1 MRPMKLL
8 GAASFA
14 LLALGSSSVHAQR
27 SRSSGFFIGVGVEG
41 SGIKPDEAG
50 TVEEN
55 GGGAGLTLG
64 YGFSPRWSMYSE
76 FSGANIN
83 ADGGG
88 TYQLGHVDLG
98 ARVHFRTGPNM
109 LVPFL
114 QFGITG
120 RGIAQT
126 VNGVD
131 ATGIGGGFTLGGGM
145 NAHFSPK
152 VALSGAV
159 SWTAGRFD
167 SFTSDGQSVPG
178 TAFNAT
184 SARVHL
190 GLIWFP

>member
-1 MRPMKLL
+1 MTLL

-14 LLALGSSSVHAQR
+14 LLAVGSSSVHAQR
-27 SRSSGFFIGVGVEG
+27 SKSSGLFIGVGVEG
-41 SGIKPDEAG
+41 NGIKPDESG
-50 TVEEN
+50 TVTES

-98 ARVHFRTGPNM
+98 ARVHFRTGPNVI
-109 LVPFL
+109 VPFL

-120 RGIAQT
+120 RGIKQT
-126 VNGVD
+126 VNGLD
-131 ATGIGGGFTLGGGM
+131 DTGIGGGFSLGGGL
-145 NAHFSPK
+145 NAHFTPK

-159 SWTAGRFD
+159 MWTAGRFD
-167 SFTSDGQSVPG
+167 SFTVDGQSVSG
-178 TAFNAT
+178 GAFNAT

-190 GLIWFP
+190 GLLWFP